1 MAVMMVVAMGTTRSV
16 VAESVLGGEW
26 LKKAVYS
33 SLSFCFHRFRAVYSS
48 LSFCFHRFRAVYF
61 LALYAGKRLE
71 LMQFGIIYGTL
82 IPGGL
87 IEDFGCNSE
96 IGELKLGFRGFN
108 HD

>member
-1 MAVMMVVAMGTTRSV
+1 MAVMMVVAMGTNRSV

-26 LKKAVYS
+26 SKKAVYS
-33 SLSFCFHRFRAVYSS
+33 SLSLCFHRFRAVYSS
-48 LSFCFHRFRAVYF
+48 LSLCFHRFRAVYF
-61 LALYAGKRLE
+61 LALHAGKRLE

>member
-1 MAVMMVVAMGTTRSV
+1 MGSRVCWEERSGSFLFFRLEKRYGLLATVNGFMALCSV
-16 VAESVLGGEW
+16 VEEGCV
-26 LKKAVYS
+26 S
-33 SLSFCFHRFRAVYSS
+33 SLSFCFHRFRV
-48 LSFCFHRFRAVYF
+48 VYF

-82 IPGGL
+82 IPRGL